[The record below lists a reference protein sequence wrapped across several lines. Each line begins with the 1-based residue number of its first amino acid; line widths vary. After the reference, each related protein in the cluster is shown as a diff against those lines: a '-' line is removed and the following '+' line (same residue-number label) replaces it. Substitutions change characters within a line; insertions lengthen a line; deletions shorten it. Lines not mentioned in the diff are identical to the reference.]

1 MIILFRSQSGATA
14 KSTATLLKALYPGGN
29 LFSLASGRAI
39 YIRDP
44 RQRVT
49 KDQLNGGEFAAL
61 TMQDWDLIRPYLEKN
76 ETLFGIPLDRLLTVD
91 GAQQAPAR
99 VYRKIRP
106 AAQKALMPEEAWVRR
121 EA

>member
-14 KSTATLLKALYPGGN
+14 KSTATFLKALYPGGN
-29 LFSLASGRAI
+29 LFSLASGGAI

-44 RQRVT
+44 RQQVT

-76 ETLFGIPLDRLLTVD
+76 ETLFGILLDRLLTVD
-91 GAQQAPAR
+91 GVQQAPAR
-99 VYRKIRP
+99 VYRKIQP